1 MPHPIVLLL
10 ACSTPEAPVPQALPP
25 AAPVPAAAPAA
36 APEVAPAAAATTR
49 LDLNTA
55 TSEQF
60 AAIPGVGAKMVHE
73 FEEYRPYVSITQ
85 FRKEMGKYVDAAKIA
100 EYENHVY
107 VPIDPATS
115 DAATIRQIPGV
126 DAAEADQLVAGR
138 PWTDRQAFLD
148 ALAKHVSPEE
158 LAVAQ
163 AWVVA
168 PR

>member
-1 MPHPIVLLL
+1 MSDLILLLL
-10 ACSTPEAPVPQALPP
+10 ACSTPEPATPPAPAPVPVAPAP
-25 AAPVPAAAPAA
+25 APDAAPVPAAPAAPA
-36 APEVAPAAAATTR
+36 TR

-73 FEEYRPYVSITQ
+73 FEEYRPYVSIAQ

-100 EYENHVY
+100 EYEQHVY

-126 DAAEADQLVAGR
+126 DEAEAGQLVAGR
-138 PWTDRQAFLD
+138 PWADRQAFLD
-148 ALAKHVSPEE
+148 ALAKHVTPEE
-158 LAVAQ
+158 LAVGQ
-163 AWVVA
+163 AWVVS
-168 PR
+168 PK